1 MILQRIPPC
10 LLAGLLLSQVGGCLS
25 KKVSVTFTNLSTRTV
40 DVDLRGPGE
49 GTGVV
54 GTLRGGNSRIQA
66 NLKVERLALPAQY
79 NWTAGPYDGRFT
91 LTSKSP
97 DDLYIDVG
105 KNEPVGTTGD

>member
-1 MILQRIPPC
+1 MTLNQCLSC
-10 LLAGLLLSQVGGCLS
+10 LLAGLLLTHAGGCLS
-25 KKVSVTFTNLSTRTV
+25 KKVSVTFTNLSARTI

-49 GTGVV
+49 GTGVI
-54 GTLRGGNSRIQA
+54 GTLRGKDSRLQA

-97 DDLYIDVG
+97 DTLYIDVG
-105 KNEPVGTTGD
+105 GNEPAGTTGE